1 MKCSGETLA
10 LLRLRMTPGL
20 GPVLIERVL
29 ARHGSAERAIEAAEQ
44 HGAAAFLGIERIGA
58 GRARDLAA
66 ALPRTASEA
75 EQEVGALERLGAS
88 LVGLTDAGYPALL
101 RTIPAAP
108 PVLSVRGALD
118 AEKDRLS
125 VAVVGSRGCSAYG
138 AEQAARFASALGMA
152 GLTLESGGARGID
165 THAHEA
171 ALRAGARTVVVL
183 GCGLAECYPPENKAL
198 FDAVV
203 DAGGAVISELP
214 AHAAPE
220 AKNFP
225 ARNRIISGMSLGTL
239 VIEAGA
245 KSGALITARVAAED
259 QGREV
264 LVVPGRVDS
273 AASAGCLDL
282 IRAGAG
288 LAVTP
293 ADVLE
298 ALEAPARHA
307 HASTHAPRYGG
318 TDEPPAADG
327 HAAPAGLADLTGLSG
342 TQRSMCDAL
351 AEPKTLDELARE
363 TGIAAEV
370 LRAEATMLEI
380 RRVVVREGA
389 RLRLRDAR

>member
-1 MKCSGETLA
+1 MSCSADTLA
-10 LLRLRMTPGL
+10 LLRLRMIPGL

-29 ARHGSAERAIEAAEQ
+29 ARHGSAVGAIEAVAE
-44 HGAAAFLGIERIGA
+44 HGPAAFLGIERISA
-58 GRARDLAA
+58 GRARELAA

-75 EQEVGALERLGAS
+75 EQELAELDGLGAS
-88 LVGLTDAGYPALL
+88 LVGLADPGYPELL
-101 RTIPAAP
+101 RSIPAAP
-108 PVLSVRGALD
+108 PVLSVRGALGG
-118 AEKDRLS
+118 EKDRFS

-138 AEQAARFASALGMA
+138 AAQARRFASALGLA
-152 GLTLESGGARGID
+152 GLTVVSGGARGID
-165 THAHEA
+165 TEAHSA

-183 GCGLAECYPPENKAL
+183 GCGLGACYPPENRAL

-203 DAGGAVISELP
+203 DAGGAVVSELP
-214 AHAAPE
+214 VRAAPE

-245 KSGALITARVAAED
+245 RSGALITARVAAED

-264 LVVPGRVDS
+264 LAVPGRVDS
-273 AASAGCLDL
+273 AASAGCLEL

-293 ADVLE
+293 GDVLE

-307 HASTHAPRYGG
+307 HASTHATRYGG
-318 TDEPPAADG
+318 PGDTPAED
-327 HAAPAGLADLTGLSG
+327 AAPPDLTGLTE
-342 TQRSMCDAL
+342 TQRSMCHAL

-363 TGIAAEV
+363 TGIGAEV

-389 RLRLRDAR
+389 RIRLRDSR